1 MVERNIDV
9 VEVRGS
15 NPLSRTIISIS
26 EERNAPSEYSAPLLD
41 FRVSIYSFLLLLNLL
56 LPFYFQL
63 LMIFVSGSIAY
74 DTIIST
80 VGTFDSSR
88 RGDDKHYSY
97 SLYAPRVIRQAGGTG
112 HNIAYSL
119 GLL

>member
-1 MVERNIDV
+1 MIDFIVSRYIVVQGRLAQLVERNIDV

-15 NPLSRTIISIS
+15 NPLSC
-26 EERNAPSEYSAPLLD
+26 
-41 FRVSIYSFLLLLNLL
+41 SFLLLLNSHFLIL
-56 LPFYFQL
+56 HFKL

-88 RGDDKHYSY
+88 RGDDKYYSY
-97 SLYAPRVIRQAGGTG
+97 SLYAPRVIRQA
-112 HNIAYSL
+112 
-119 GLL
+119 